1 MPEPWVPVTLAAA
14 ALAAVGVYVLTPRRQ
29 RPRPVEFADP
39 REERLTRR
47 LAGTVGCTLERAL
60 PAVRR
65 EIDISPN
72 QTDEVLLKRAAYHY
86 RQEQPEA
93 PCTVYPDTARG

>member
-14 ALAAVGVYVLTPRRQ
+14 AFAAVGVYVLTPRRR

-47 LAGTVGCTLERAL
+47 LAGAVGCTLAQAL

-72 QTDEVLLKRAAYHY
+72 QTDEVLLKRATYHY
-86 RQEQPEA
+86 RQEMPDA
-93 PCTVYPDTARG
+93 PCRVYPDAAPG